1 MRPLLLLLEDE
12 ALIAM
17 DVADV
22 LEEAGYSVV
31 TIASARDALDWLDA
45 HVPDIAVVDVYL
57 PDGDCEPV
65 ATALQS
71 RGIPF
76 LVHSGSIAKEF
87 ADTPFAGAPWVSKPV
102 RMEELLAAI
111 TSARVNSRLG

>member
-22 LEEAGYSVV
+22 LGDAGYRVV
-31 TIASARDALDWLDA
+31 TIASARDALEWLGA
-45 HVPDIAVVDVYL
+45 NVPDIAILDVSL
-57 PDGDCEPV
+57 PDGDCGPV
-65 ATALQS
+65 ATALRS

-76 LVHSGSIAKEF
+76 LVHSGSIAKDF
-87 ADTPFAGAPWVSKPV
+87 ADTPFAGVPWVSKPV
-102 RMEELLAAI
+102 RMEELIAAV
-111 TSARVNSRLG
+111 TSAQA

>member
-1 MRPLLLLLEDE
+1 MRQLLLLLEDE

-22 LEEAGYSVV
+22 LGEAGYRVV
-31 TIASARDALDWLDA
+31 TIASVRDALDWLGA
-45 HVPDIAVVDVYL
+45 NTPDVAVVDVSL
-57 PDGDCEPV
+57 PDGDCGPV

-76 LVHSGSIAKEF
+76 LVHSGSIAKDF
-87 ADTPFAGAPWVSKPV
+87 ADTPFAGATWVSKPV
-102 RMEELLAAI
+102 RMEALIAAVI
-111 TSARVNSRLG
+111 STSRVG